1 MVQHLAMLW
10 MSRSI
15 LTLVHVCACACGGG
29 YSRTWGM
36 VKLCCKIMTE
46 APNASRIH
54 IICKQSVLAAC
65 YGVDGHMGPI
75 LPVPHVQ
82 VGIGF

>member
-1 MVQHLAMLW
+1 MVEPE
-10 MSRSI
+10 
-15 LTLVHVCACACGGG
+15 
-29 YSRTWGM
+29 
-36 VKLCCKIMTE
+36 LCCKVMTK

-65 YGVDGHMGPI
+65 YAVDGHMGPI
-75 LPVPHVQ
+75 LPVTHVQ